1 VKKTGH
7 YLHLVVGGHDS
18 PYYNW
23 QIKWHL
29 IYRLTTNM
37 ESRWR
42 NSINISKAL
51 GPHQG
56 ARYCDH
62 I

>member
-37 ESRWR
+37 ES
-42 NSINISKAL
+42 
-51 GPHQG
+51 
-56 ARYCDH
+56 
-62 I
+62 